1 MHFRLLFQSSFNQEE
16 INQRTNTMSQSNDVY
31 LQCSPSV
38 AFTVLSQI
46 LTSSGFPIDEPD
58 PRKIAKVLSPAKAL
72 PPVAMVSIPLDDD
85 VVEKEHYRERTPEV
99 AEASIS
105 DQISHEQ
112 VPGSLQFASGGA
124 GGPTTSTP
132 LPRIPQLINLS
143 MEHFNFNEVE
153 LALMEECSVIDE
165 ENMELSYL
173 RQTLSLSMLEAEFLR
188 MQLRMFNLKA
198 RSILELFQYCDGSNA
213 GFCRCPEIRKRIFE
227 MGILVQRQ

>member
-1 MHFRLLFQSSFNQEE
+1 
-16 INQRTNTMSQSNDVY
+16 MSQSNDVY

-38 AFTVLSQI
+38 AFTVLSKYINRFNNHSYLIFHVVLPGQI

-58 PRKIAKVLSPAKAL
+58 PRKIAKVLSPTKAL

-99 AEASIS
+99 AAEASVS
-105 DQISHEQ
+105 DQSEHVISHEQ

-198 RSILELFQYCDGSNA
+198 RSILELFQVGLK
-213 GFCRCPEIRKRIFE
+213 GFRCE
-227 MGILVQRQ
+227 G

>member
-1 MHFRLLFQSSFNQEE
+1 M
-16 INQRTNTMSQSNDVY
+16 
-31 LQCSPSV
+31 
-38 AFTVLSQI
+38 
-46 LTSSGFPIDEPD
+46 TSSGFPIDEPD
-58 PRKIAKVLSPAKAL
+58 PRKIAKVLSPTKAL

-99 AEASIS
+99 AAEASVS
-105 DQISHEQ
+105 DQSEHVISHEQ

-198 RSILELFQYCDGSNA
+198 RSILELFQVGRK
-213 GFCRCPEIRKRIFE
+213 GFRCE
-227 MGILVQRQ
+227 G